1 MTISPV
7 LGYKANGIG
16 GGYGSGSED
25 NVYGMGGG
33 YGTGARGHA
42 GGMEGVYG
50 SGSGLGRGGYGSGS
64 VGSGNIQSGKNL
76 ICINSVIDIKKYIK
90 SITEG

>member
-1 MTISPV
+1 MKTSSV

-16 GGYGSGSED
+16 GGYGSGSDD
-25 NVYGMGGG
+25 NVYGMGGA
-33 YGTGARGHA
+33 YGSGARGHA

-76 ICINSVIDIKKYIK
+76 LCINSVIDIAFYK
-90 SITEG
+90 